1 MVRSMG
7 HSVHAKEGKKLIIVN
22 LSMFVYRF
30 VSPFFSI
37 VCHRQQHEYI
47 ITVTPSFDMTPEF
60 KPFIKPEYR
69 I

>member
-7 HSVHAKEGKKLIIVN
+7 HSVKAKDGKILIIVN
-22 LSMFVYRF
+22 LSIFASLF
-30 VSPFFSI
+30 LSI
-37 VCHRQQHEYI
+37 VCHRQHEYL

-60 KPFIKPEYR
+60 KPFINHEYS